1 MELSAKN
8 GMRPDQHEAN
18 KKTTKTDIQD
28 LYQSSDIFS
37 GLTRWS
43 VVRSK
48 LCLGTFATMGRF
60 CCIMGCSNRSD
71 GETYVIFYKS
81 LTIIKHQR
89 ALTEQTSKRRRDRW
103 ILNIRRDA
111 VKNNIVKYSHVCSI
125 HFHQG
130 YKLNNTRISF
140 GSYINDQLE
149 TPKADSD
156 LGKIS
161 NLTVILAESR
171 GSPVSCHSSL
181 VFENYVSC
189 IIGREKEGGEE
200 RKRHQI
206 LFGLSNRAKSA
217 RYSFWILFLSVSQ
230 HICSKTPPVW
240 FSSQPSSKTGAFRA
254 S

>member
-28 LYQSSDIFS
+28 LYQSTDIFS

-103 ILNIRRDA
+103 ILNIWRDA

-140 GSYINDQLE
+140 GSYINDQL
-149 TPKADSD
+149 DSD

-161 NLTVILAESR
+161 DLTVILAESR

-181 VFENYVSC
+181 IFENYVSC
-189 IIGREKEGGEE
+189 IIGREKEGGGGKRE
-200 RKRHQI
+200 RDIRFC
-206 LFGLSNRAKSA
+206 LD
-217 RYSFWILFLSVSQ
+217 
-230 HICSKTPPVW
+230 
-240 FSSQPSSKTGAFRA
+240 
-254 S
+254 

>member
-103 ILNIRRDA
+103 ILNIWRDA

-140 GSYINDQLE
+140 GSYINDQL
-149 TPKADSD
+149 DSD

-161 NLTVILAESR
+161 DLTVILAESR

-181 VFENYVSC
+181 IFENYVSC
-189 IIGREKEGGEE
+189 IIGREKEGGGGKRE
-200 RKRHQI
+200 RDIRFC
-206 LFGLSNRAKSA
+206 LD
-217 RYSFWILFLSVSQ
+217 
-230 HICSKTPPVW
+230 
-240 FSSQPSSKTGAFRA
+240 
-254 S
+254 

>member
-1 MELSAKN
+1 M
-8 GMRPDQHEAN
+8 
-18 KKTTKTDIQD
+18 
-28 LYQSSDIFS
+28 
-37 GLTRWS
+37 
-43 VVRSK
+43 RSK

-130 YKLNNTRISF
+130 YKLNNTKISF

-181 VFENYVSC
+181 VFEKLCALYYRAGKGGG
-189 IIGREKEGGEE
+189 GREKETSD
-200 RKRHQI
+200 
-206 LFGLSNRAKSA
+206 F
-217 RYSFWILFLSVSQ
+217 
-230 HICSKTPPVW
+230 VW
-240 FSSQPSSKTGAFRA
+240 TK
-254 S
+254 